1 MVSAA
6 IATVLAQQ
14 NAEAA
19 HQHWRSV
26 ADPMRATAP
35 KLAAL
40 MDEIAYDVLAFMD
53 FQANRLRIHTISATT
68 DAETLFAISTE
79 AARPGFN
86 ET

>member
-19 HQHWRSV
+19 HQHGRSV
-26 ADPMRATAP
+26 ADPMRTTAP

-40 MDEIAYDVLAFMD
+40 MDETEYDVLAFMD
-53 FQANRLRIHTISATT
+53 FQANRLRIHPISATT

-79 AARPGFN
+79 AAGPGFN